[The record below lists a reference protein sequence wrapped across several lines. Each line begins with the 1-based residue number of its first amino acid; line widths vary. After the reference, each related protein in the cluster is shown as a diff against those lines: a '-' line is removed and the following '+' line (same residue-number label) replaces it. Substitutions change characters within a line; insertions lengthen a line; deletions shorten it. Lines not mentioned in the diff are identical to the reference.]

1 MWGNSQSSIRTPIG
15 HPFMIRYKS
24 MVSRVLIQDEDSK
37 SDSRKGVTVQVRS
50 AAPLYSV
57 NFSFNFFFF

>member
-1 MWGNSQSSIRTPIG
+1 MWGNSQSSIRTSIG
-15 HPFMIRYKS
+15 HLFMIRYKS

-50 AAPLYSV
+50 AVP
-57 NFSFNFFFF
+57 FNIIL